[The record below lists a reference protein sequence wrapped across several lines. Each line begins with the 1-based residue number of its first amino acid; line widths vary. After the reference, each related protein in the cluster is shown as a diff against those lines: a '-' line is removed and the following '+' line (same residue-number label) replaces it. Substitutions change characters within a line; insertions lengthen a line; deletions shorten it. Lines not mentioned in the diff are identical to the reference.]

1 MKSFNY
7 KIALCIVVTIAA
19 IVWLMPTFYNCW
31 PHKKINLG
39 LDLQGG
45 IHLVLEVQSLKAVET
60 DVERTIQEIKKQLRE
75 ENVKHS
81 GILRQNDNSILAK
94 FEGKNDKSGFETLL
108 SKYYK
113 NLIIDSSRIENNIFT
128 YVLKYP
134 ETEITE
140 IKKMA
145 VRQALETIRN
155 RIDEFGVSEPD
166 IRIQGENRI
175 QLQLP
180 GVKDPERAKALIGK
194 TAQLTFQLVDDD
206 ADTTAAVN
214 GSVPAGD

>member
-94 FEGKNDKSGFETLL
+94 FE
-108 SKYYK
+108 
-113 NLIIDSSRIENNIFT
+113 
-128 YVLKYP
+128 
-134 ETEITE
+134 
-140 IKKMA
+140 
-145 VRQALETIRN
+145 
-155 RIDEFGVSEPD
+155 
-166 IRIQGENRI
+166 
-175 QLQLP
+175 
-180 GVKDPERAKALIGK
+180 
-194 TAQLTFQLVDDD
+194 
-206 ADTTAAVN
+206 
-214 GSVPAGD
+214 